1 MNNLDLNVDK
11 LMIALDNNKNES
23 IINLTTSKIQEM
35 IFKILKELHLD
46 RELMINYFK
55 KLKGYK
61 YVDELNDLKYGGFI
75 RWIPIT
81 DPNYLPLNQCGIICD
96 IIISDDGIYIVCK
109 NFMHRHYR
117 FKMDECLIFQKL
129 TSQELIILNALDH
142 LDNEEKSKKK
152 SNQIESN
159 KIKNN
164 KIKSNQ
170 KEESDEEESDEEESD
185 EEEEESDEEES
196 DEEDKKLEEETKKNS
211 KLNKKI

>member
-23 IINLTTSKIQEM
+23 IMNLTTVKIQEM

-46 RELMINYFK
+46 REVMINYFK

-81 DPNYLPLNQCGIICD
+81 DPDYLPLNQCGIICD

-142 LDNEEKSKKK
+142 LADEEKGKKIGNEKNNNKKK
-152 SNQIESN
+152 SNKVQ
-159 KIKNN
+159 
-164 KIKSNQ
+164 
-170 KEESDEEESDEEESD
+170 EESDQDVSDELESEEESDEEESD
-185 EEEEESDEEES
+185 E
-196 DEEDKKLEEETKKNS
+196 EEDKKLEEETKKNS